1 MENSLGAPFNNI
13 SGPILL
19 TGHTGFKGTWMTL
32 LLEHLG
38 LPVIG
43 YSLPAESQSLY
54 SRTNRLGIIPEEF
67 NDIRDPDA
75 FSRFINFYKPSII
88 VHMAAQSLV
97 LRSYEIPKETFEI
110 NIMGTT
116 NLLDIAFKA
125 KFVKVVLAL
134 TTDKVYENKNLGK
147 RFTES
152 DALQG
157 NDPYSASKVGTESV
171 IAGYQKMVEIFG
183 GPKIVAVRA
192 GNVIGGGDFASNRL
206 IPDIIRSYI
215 SGETLVIRNK
225 NSTRPWQ
232 HVLDPLSGYLSL
244 IKALMDGKAIKQI
257 NFGPVEKSLSVSE
270 VIDISSK
277 IIDFKFRNTENAE
290 VFMNSESHTLELDS
304 SFAKEKLNWL
314 PKFDQKS
321 SIEQTLN
328 WWINVLRNGEDP
340 LIACKNDLTKYF
352 SII

>member
-1 MENSLGAPFNNI
+1 MKI
-13 SGPILL
+13 SNFKTLRDLTGPVLI

-32 LLEHLG
+32 LLEHIG
-38 LPVIG
+38 FNVIG
-43 YSLPAESQSLY
+43 YSLKPEKDSLFNLAK
-54 SRTNRLGIIPEEF
+54 RTGKIEEVF
-67 NDIRDPDA
+67 EDIQDRKKLEK
-75 FSRFINFYKPSII
+75 FIKKNKPSL
-88 VHMAAQSLV
+88 VYHLAAQPLV
-97 LRSYEIPKETFEI
+97 IDSYSNPYETFKI
-110 NIMGTT
+110 NSIGTA
-116 NLLDIAFKA
+116 NILDIALSVGSI
-125 KFVKVVLAL
+125 KFIGVV

-206 IPDIIRSYI
+206 IPDMIRSYI

-232 HVLDPLSGYLSL
+232 HVLDPLNGYLSL
-244 IKALMDGKAIKQI
+244 IKALIDGKSIKQI

-270 VIDISSK
+270 VIDFSSK
-277 IIDFKFRNTENAE
+277 IIDFKYKDIENTQA
-290 VFMNSESHTLELDS
+290 FMNSESHTLELDS
-304 SFAKEKLNWL
+304 SFAKDTINWY

-321 SIEQTLN
+321 SIEHTLN
-328 WWINVLRNGEDP
+328 WWIKVLRNGEDP
-340 LIACKNDLTKYF
+340 FIACKNDINKHF
-352 SII
+352 SMI